1 MKDIAKFV
9 FYGTATGL
17 LILFSLLSYLNVD
30 KSTILEL
37 IVVGLIIGMC
47 VLHLVITLKNILK
60 G

>member
-37 IVVGLIIGMC
+37 IVVGYI
-47 VLHLVITLKNILK
+47 HLLTMV
-60 G
+60 GFVV